1 MPAEPFVIAIVGPTA
16 SGKSSLAQE
25 IALRRTC
32 DVLSA
37 DAMQVYKHLNI
48 GTAKL
53 MPEDQKVVHHGID
66 LIEPNQ
72 SFSAAQYQDYA
83 RKIINQA
90 LILKRGI
97 VVTGGTGLYIRAA
110 LDNMEFAPGEQ
121 EHNVIREKY
130 DHIYEEEGID
140 ALYDLLIKADPD
152 AGEYVHK
159 NNVKR
164 VIRALEIV
172 ENGELYSSRA
182 QHFKERKDYYPTL
195 YIGLDLSR
203 EVLYERINNRVD
215 DMISQGLVSEV
226 EDLLEKGLLE
236 GKTASQAIGY
246 KELSDVILHGAPLTD
261 AVDLIKQQSRR
272 YAKRQLSWFRS
283 DPRIHWITCDNLTST
298 EIVSSAL
305 ELIASYESEKNDHL

>member
-37 DAMQVYKHLNI
+37 DAMQVYKHLDI

-121 EHNVIREKY
+121 EHNVIRGKY
-130 DHIYEEEGID
+130 EHIYEEEGID
-140 ALYDLLIKADPD
+140 ALYDLLIEADPD
-152 AGEYVHK
+152 ASEYVHK

-246 KELSDVILHGAPLTD
+246 KELSDVILHGAPLAD
-261 AVDLIKQQSRR
+261 AVDMIKQQSRR

>member
-1 MPAEPFVIAIVGPTA
+1 MSAEPFVIAIVGPTA

-53 MPEDQKVVHHGID
+53 MPADQKVVHHGID
-66 LIEPNQ
+66 LVEPNQ
-72 SFSAAQYQDYA
+72 SFSAAQYQDFS
-83 RKIINQA
+83 RKVINQA
-90 LILKRGI
+90 LVLKRGI

-121 EHNVIREKY
+121 EHNAIREKY
-130 DHIYEEEGID
+130 ELIYEQEGID
-140 ALYDLLIKADPD
+140 ALYDLLIEADPD
-152 AGEYVHK
+152 ASKYVHK

-215 DMISQGLVSEV
+215 DMISHGLVAEV
-226 EDLLEKGLLE
+226 EELLEKGLLE

-246 KELSDVILHGAPLTD
+246 KELTDVILHGASLAD
-261 AVDLIKQQSRR
+261 AVDTIKQQSRR

-283 DPRIHWITCDNLTST
+283 DPRIHWIACDNLTST

-305 ELIASYESEKNDHL
+305 ELIARYESEKK

>member
-37 DAMQVYKHLNI
+37 DAMQVYKHLDI

-53 MPEDQKVVHHGID
+53 MPEDQKVVHRGID

-83 RKIINQA
+83 RKVIDQA
-90 LILKRGI
+90 LILKRRI

-121 EHNVIREKY
+121 EHNVIREKFE
-130 DHIYEEEGID
+130 HIYEEKGID
-140 ALYDLLIKADPD
+140 ALYDLLIEADPD

-203 EVLYERINNRVD
+203 KVLYERINNRVD

-246 KELSDVILHGAPLTD
+246 KELSDVILHGAPLAD
-261 AVDLIKQQSRR
+261 AVDMIKQQSRR